1 MDIYELENPEGV
13 ILSMGG
19 QLPNNMAMALHRQQC
34 RVLGTSPEA
43 IDSAE
48 NRFKFSRLLDT
59 IGISQPQWREL
70 SDLEVGWGLV
80 GSGGWM
86 TSRVSV
92 SNPAKLPLPL
102 VCPPVLPDRG
112 VPLCRAPLLCAKWCC
127 YERGL
132 H

>member
-1 MDIYELENPEGV
+1 MSGIGWAARIPWYLLGEVREALSELVSLSLLVAFGSFPVLQVVMDIYELENPEGV

-70 SDLEVGWGLV
+70 SDLEVGWGLA
-80 GSGGWM
+80 GSWGLA
-86 TSRVSV
+86 V
-92 SNPAKLPLPL
+92 
-102 VCPPVLPDRG
+102 
-112 VPLCRAPLLCAKWCC
+112 
-127 YERGL
+127 YE
-132 H
+132 

>member
-1 MDIYELENPEGV
+1 MRRLSPLSPSVALGSSPVLQVVMDIYELENPEGV

-70 SDLEVGWGLV
+70 SDLEVGWDLAGGL
-80 GSGGWM
+80 GIG
-86 TSRVSV
+86 
-92 SNPAKLPLPL
+92 
-102 VCPPVLPDRG
+102 
-112 VPLCRAPLLCAKWCC
+112 CC
-127 YERGL
+127 L
-132 H
+132 